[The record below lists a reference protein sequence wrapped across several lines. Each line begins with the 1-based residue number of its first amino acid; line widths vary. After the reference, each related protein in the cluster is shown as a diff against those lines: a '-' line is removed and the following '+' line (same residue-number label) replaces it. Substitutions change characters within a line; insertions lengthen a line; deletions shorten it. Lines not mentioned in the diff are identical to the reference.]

1 MAAES
6 RDIVRVEGL
15 VKRYGEMTAVDGVS
29 FAIGQGSIFGL
40 LGPNGAGK
48 TTTIS
53 MISCLVA
60 PDDGDVLV
68 DGHSVRSESAAV
80 RRVLGV
86 VPQEIALYPTLT
98 AAENLRFWGKMYS
111 LHGSAL
117 SQAVEYGLKMAGLT
131 EQANKRIE
139 TFSGGMKRRINIAAG
154 ILHRPKLLL
163 MDEPTVG
170 IDPQSRNHILDTVR
184 ELNREGMTV
193 LYTSHYMEE
202 VEALCDRIAIVDH
215 GRVIAQGSLEELR
228 ALVGD
233 EDRVRVAIGDET
245 AAGRAE
251 DASEDDANLAA
262 AGGDPASA
270 TGSGVLREPA
280 AISVPPHAE
289 EALAAVR
296 ALPGVTRAELV
307 GVTLEVL
314 APDAGPVLGDV
325 VTAVV
330 GAGASVRTVEVAE
343 PNLESVFLHLTGR
356 GLRD

>member
-1 MAAES
+1 MSDANPS
-6 RDIVRVEGL
+6 DIVRVDGL
-15 VKRYGEMTAVDGVS
+15 VKRFGDMIAVDGVS
-29 FAIGQGSIFGL
+29 LSIAEGSIFGL

-53 MISCLVA
+53 MISCLLA
-60 PDDGDVLV
+60 PDEGDVVV
-68 DGHSVRSESAAV
+68 DGHSVRTQSAAV
-80 RRVLGV
+80 LRVLGV

-98 AAENLRFWGKMYS
+98 AAENLRFWGRMYGLS
-111 LHGSAL
+111 GKAL
-117 SQAVEYGLKMAGLT
+117 SDAIEYGLKMAGLE
-131 EQANKRIE
+131 EQAKQRIE

-154 ILHRPKLLL
+154 ILHRPRVLL

-202 VEALCDRIAIVDH
+202 VEALCDSIAIVDH

-233 EDRVRVAIGDET
+233 EDRISIE
-245 AAGRAE
+245 
-251 DASEDDANLAA
+251 LAA
-262 AGGDPASA
+262 ERCD
-270 TGSGVLREPA
+270 
-280 AISVPPHAE
+280 

-296 ALPGVTRAELV
+296 AVPGVTRAELAEA
-307 GVTLEVL
+307 TLEVM
-314 APDAGPVLGDV
+314 APDAGPVLGAAIAAI
-325 VTAVV
+325 TE
-330 GAGASVRTVEVAE
+330 AGASVRSVEVVE

-356 GLRD
+356 ALRD